1 MVLVCS
7 TCEGRHTRTLKAL
20 TQLGYRVFLG
30 TPSTAL
36 WQVHDAYHQALVLDS
51 SFPEAF
57 GDIQDASTRCHYLL
71 ASTALQEEAFLDGL
85 TEKLGAAFGPDY
97 RAELESIRTYY
108 DCNRSVGTAAQKL
121 FIHKNT
127 LQYRVHKVL
136 QALELSQLP
145 PFRQEYLIRLLL
157 VHIRR
162 KSGPEGS
169 EI

>member
-1 MVLVCS
+1 M
-7 TCEGRHTRTLKAL
+7 
-20 TQLGYRVFLG
+20 
-30 TPSTAL
+30 
-36 WQVHDAYHQALVLDS
+36 
-51 SFPEAF
+51 
-57 GDIQDASTRCHYLL
+57 
-71 ASTALQEEAFLDGL
+71 QEEAFLDGL

-157 VHIRR
+157 EHIRR